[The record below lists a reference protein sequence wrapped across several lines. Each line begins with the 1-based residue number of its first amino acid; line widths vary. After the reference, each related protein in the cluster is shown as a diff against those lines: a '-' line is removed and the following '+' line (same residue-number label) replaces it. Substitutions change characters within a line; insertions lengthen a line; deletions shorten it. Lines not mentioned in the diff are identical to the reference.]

1 VQLRLAA
8 AIAITCILTPPR
20 VKVSPDKGK
29 CAMDSIRFYALAV
42 GLFFAI
48 FLGGKWLLTPTIV
61 PLKPDARLPTF
72 QRVDPDD
79 PRTKIEQTSVSDND
93 ATRDRLRNE
102 VLDYAK
108 AVHDDPCNEV
118 LKKNYIKAVVA
129 YARAWISI
137 VPCIGTQTCRNAD
150 SPLLERAQHAFGT
163 PLDNRVR
170 EAMRSAHARA
180 TFGTGDF
187 PKDTVNLVANLA
199 ADGSINSAHPMPEFR
214 HVKAQLDDDSTRQD
228 CGR

>member
-1 VQLRLAA
+1 MESV
-8 AIAITCILTPPR
+8 
-20 VKVSPDKGK
+20 
-29 CAMDSIRFYALAV
+29 RFYALAA
-42 GLFFAI
+42 GLFFAV
-48 FLGGKWLLTPTIV
+48 FLGGKWLLIPTVV
-61 PLKPDARLPTF
+61 PLQPDARLPTF

-79 PRTKIEQTSVSDND
+79 PRTKLEQTSVSDDD

-108 AVHDDPCNEV
+108 AIHDDPCNEV

-129 YARAWISI
+129 YARAWTSI
-137 VPCIGTQTCRNAD
+137 VPCIGTQTCRGAD
-150 SPLLERAQHAFGT
+150 SPLLDRAQHAFGT
-163 PLDNRVR
+163 PLDLRVR

-199 ADGSINSAHPMPEFR
+199 ADGAINGAHTMPEFR

>member
-1 VQLRLAA
+1 MNSV
-8 AIAITCILTPPR
+8 
-20 VKVSPDKGK
+20 
-29 CAMDSIRFYALAV
+29 RFYALAAS
-42 GLFFAI
+42 LFFAV

-79 PRTKIEQTSVSDND
+79 PRTKLEQSSVSDND
-93 ATRDRLRNE
+93 PTRDRLRNE

-137 VPCIGTQTCRNAD
+137 VPCVGTQTCRGAD

-163 PLDNRVR
+163 PLDRRVR
-170 EAMRSAHARA
+170 EAMQSAHVRA
-180 TFGTGDF
+180 TFGSGDF
-187 PKDTVNLVANLA
+187 PKDIVNLVANLA
-199 ADGSINSAHPMPEFR
+199 ADGSINSARVTQEFR
-214 HVKAQLDDDSTRQD
+214 HVSAQLDGDSARQD
-228 CGR
+228 CGH

>member
-1 VQLRLAA
+1 
-8 AIAITCILTPPR
+8 
-20 VKVSPDKGK
+20 
-29 CAMDSIRFYALAV
+29 MDSIRFYALAA
-42 GLFFAI
+42 GLFFAV
-48 FLGGKWLLTPTIV
+48 FLGGKWLLTPTVV
-61 PLKPDARLPTF
+61 PLQPDARLPTF

-79 PRTKIEQTSVSDND
+79 PRIKLEQSSVGDND

-102 VLDYAK
+102 VLDYAE
-108 AVHDDPCNEV
+108 ALHDDPCNEI

-163 PLDNRVR
+163 PLDLRVR

-180 TFGTGDF
+180 AFGTGDF

-199 ADGSINSAHPMPEFR
+199 ADGAINSARVSQEFR
-214 HVKAQLDDDSTRQD
+214 RVSSQLDDDSARQD
-228 CGR
+228 CGH

>member
-1 VQLRLAA
+1 MESV
-8 AIAITCILTPPR
+8 
-20 VKVSPDKGK
+20 
-29 CAMDSIRFYALAV
+29 RFYALAA
-42 GLFFAI
+42 GLFFAV

-79 PRTKIEQTSVSDND
+79 PRTKLEQSSVSDND

-108 AVHDDPCNEV
+108 ALHDDPCNEV

-137 VPCIGTQTCRNAD
+137 VPCVGTQTCRGAD
-150 SPLLERAQHAFGT
+150 SPLLDRAQHAFGT
-163 PLDNRVR
+163 PLDLRVR
-170 EAMRSAHARA
+170 EAMQSAHVRA

-187 PKDTVNLVANLA
+187 PKDIANLVANLA
-199 ADGSINSAHPMPEFR
+199 ADGSVNSARVTQEFR
-214 HVKAQLDDDSTRQD
+214 HVSAQLDGDSARQD
-228 CGR
+228 CGH

>member
-1 VQLRLAA
+1 
-8 AIAITCILTPPR
+8 
-20 VKVSPDKGK
+20 
-29 CAMDSIRFYALAV
+29 MDSIRFYALAV
-42 GLFFAI
+42 GLFFAV
-48 FLGGKWLLTPTIV
+48 FLGGKWLLIPTVV
-61 PLKPDARLPTF
+61 PLQPDARLPTF

-79 PRTKIEQTSVSDND
+79 PRTKLEQTSVSDND

-118 LKKNYIKAVVA
+118 LRKNYIKAVVA

-163 PLDNRVR
+163 PLDLRVR

-187 PKDTVNLVANLA
+187 PKDTVHLVADLA
-199 ADGSINSAHPMPEFR
+199 ADSSLNGVHETQEFR
-214 HVKAQLDDDSTRQD
+214 RISTQLDDASTRRD
-228 CGR
+228 CGH